1 MDLSAEHRSTYFQ
14 QRLEDAGF
22 TRPESLRL
30 AHAAAGDESGDAAAR
45 VTAALDELQFPAGP
59 SAERR
64 RARLWQETFPGTVGG
79 APGDAPEP
87 GWYTG
92 PNDGDTTSPAP
103 SYAGVEHYWDG
114 RGWTGRR
121 VAPPARGPVPD
132 SRAGT
137 VLTIVGFCLGVV
149 ALAVS
154 PLVPGSLAI
163 ALASVIVAAI
173 GLGSPAVAVHG
184 GVRALG
190 TAGLVLGIIAL
201 VQTVS
206 VTFLPAIVGTP
217 FGVVV
222 P

>member
-1 MDLSAEHRSTYFQ
+1 M
-14 QRLEDAGF
+14 
-22 TRPESLRL
+22 
-30 AHAAAGDESGDAAAR
+30 
-45 VTAALDELQFPAGP
+45 
-59 SAERR
+59 
-64 RARLWQETFPGTVGG
+64 
-79 APGDAPEP
+79 
-87 GWYTG
+87 
-92 PNDGDTTSPAP
+92 
-103 SYAGVEHYWDG
+103 
-114 RGWTGRR
+114 
-121 VAPPARGPVPD
+121 
-132 SRAGT
+132 
-137 VLTIVGFCLGVV
+137 
-149 ALAVS
+149 
-154 PLVPGSLAI
+154 PGSLAI